1 MCGFPSIVGLNE
13 PENISLDEFA
23 ENPYPHTPMPYCLL
37 TILLISFMILPSDSL
52 SRSLFYRGRDR
63 VRTSGHFVF
72 TQTLLLFRK
81 NLGGLLDQ
89 FFLVLV
95 DS

>member
-1 MCGFPSIVGLNE
+1 
-13 PENISLDEFA
+13 
-23 ENPYPHTPMPYCLL
+23 MPYCLL

-52 SRSLFYRGRDR
+52 SRPLFYRGRDR

-72 TQTLLLFRK
+72 TQTLLLFPK
-81 NLGGLLDQ
+81 NLGDLLDQ